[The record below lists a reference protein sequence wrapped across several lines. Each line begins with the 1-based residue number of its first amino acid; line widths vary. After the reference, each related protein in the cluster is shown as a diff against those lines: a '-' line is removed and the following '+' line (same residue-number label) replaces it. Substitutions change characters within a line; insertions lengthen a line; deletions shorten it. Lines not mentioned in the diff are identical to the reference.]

1 MEVKKTLKVKFFF
14 TSLHTKNMFPLVF
27 GAPSFSSSFFT
38 LSLKRAL
45 GLRTTVCRLLR
56 RRRSR
61 MNEWDRVEVGKRGKK
76 DPTSDHDDGSETTVV
91 QTIFKAPWMQ
101 MKTLSWHVKV
111 QIVLFSALFVIRIK
125 ILLNIGN
132 RSKYINDLY

>member
-61 MNEWDRVEVGKRGKK
+61 MNEWDRVEVGKGKK

-101 MKTLSWHVKV
+101 MKMLSWHVKG
-111 QIVLFSALFVIRIK
+111 QIVLFSALFVIK
-125 ILLNIGN
+125 IWMLLNIRNWG
-132 RSKYINDLY
+132 KDINDLY